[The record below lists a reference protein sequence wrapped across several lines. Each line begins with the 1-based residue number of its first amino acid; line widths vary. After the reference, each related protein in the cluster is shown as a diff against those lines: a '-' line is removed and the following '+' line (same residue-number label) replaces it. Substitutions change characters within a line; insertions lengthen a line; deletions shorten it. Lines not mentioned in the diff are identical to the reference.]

1 MARTREAPA
10 SLEKRAAALEMV
22 LRRKA
27 DMPENFVGEFTEHA
41 DDAWITANGARM
53 VARAWTD
60 PEYRTRMLADGT
72 AAARELGFDFPE
84 HHRNLVVLENTPT
97 VHNVIVCTLS
107 APYFER
113 HLTAIATLLVEK
125 GIVTRQELESLA
137 GGPFPLSGP
146 LLPPAFPSECP
157 LLDLEPGGKDSAPS
171 SHPPRR

>member
-1 MARTREAPA
+1 
-10 SLEKRAAALEMV
+10 MV

-84 HHRNLVVLENTPT
+84 HHRNLAVLENTPT
-97 VHNVIVCTLS
+97 VYCL
-107 APYFER
+107 EWR
-113 HLTAIATLLVEK
+113 E
-125 GIVTRQELESLA
+125 TRSHGDSRRIKFSIMA
-137 GGPFPLSGP
+137 W
-146 LLPPAFPSECP
+146 AFQR
-157 LLDLEPGGKDSAPS
+157 AA
-171 SHPPRR
+171 PRRTTLFAQRAPHDTPACSRSADFMKPCC